1 LNEVIALSFFI
12 PLLIGTGGNSGTQ
25 TVTTLVRAMA
35 VGEVEFKDVF
45 KVLRKELSTGIL
57 LGAVMGIVA
66 FIRAQILG
74 VGFDIGSVVA
84 ITAICIVI
92 WASIVAAV
100 MPLIL
105 HKLKID
111 PAVVSGPFIATLVD
125 GTGLIIYSTMAKLLL
140 NLA

>member
-1 LNEVIALSFFI
+1 MAFFI

-35 VGEVEFKDVF
+35 IGEVEFKDIL
-45 KVLRKELSTGIL
+45 KVVRKEVSTGLL
-57 LGAVMGIVA
+57 LGISMGVVA
-66 FIRAQILG
+66 FIRAEFLG

-92 WASIVAAV
+92 WASLVAAV

-105 HKLKID
+105 HKLRVD

-125 GTGLIIYSTMAKLLL
+125 GTGLIIYFSMAKLLL
-140 NLA
+140 NI